1 MAACFDYAD
10 FFKFINLFRL
20 TGTVFLILVALTS
33 VFHREKIKTTKQT
46 FAELAARLEDKFVL
60 LAIWLKKN
68 SLHFKLFGNKTVH
81 VNSTIFNL
89 CKLIF
94 KLRSITFSH
103 LFSVRQ

>member
-60 LAIWLKKN
+60 LAIWLKKTLCI
-68 SLHFKLFGNKTVH
+68 SSYSAIKLYM
-81 VNSTIFNL
+81 
-89 CKLIF
+89 
-94 KLRSITFSH
+94 
-103 LFSVRQ
+103 